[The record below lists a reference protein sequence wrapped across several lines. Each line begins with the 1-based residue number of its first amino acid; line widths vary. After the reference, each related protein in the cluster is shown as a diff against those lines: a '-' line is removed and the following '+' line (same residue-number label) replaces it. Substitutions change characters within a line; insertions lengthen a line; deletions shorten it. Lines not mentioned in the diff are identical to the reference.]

1 MEYYFKTQ
9 QMSVGYQGE
18 TLIHDIEIGLYKGEI
33 LTLIGPNGAGKS
45 TILKS
50 IAKQLKLI
58 SGLVYLDKKE
68 LHHMSGM
75 ELSQKMAVVFTEKIK
90 TELMTCEDVVATGRY
105 PYTGHF
111 GILSKK
117 DNAIIDEAME
127 LVHVS
132 EIRNQDFIKISDG
145 QRQRVMLARAICQEP
160 EIIILDEPTSFL
172 DVKYKL
178 EFLSVLQELRIRK
191 GLTVIMSIH
200 ELELAEKVSDKIL
213 CINGAY
219 VDRFG
224 NPEEIF
230 QAGYIKSLFGI
241 ETGNFDEEN
250 GSMELEPAKGKA
262 DIFVIAGGGSG
273 RSIYR
278 KLQRERKTFITGII
292 YENDLDF
299 PVARALAAELIAVKA
314 FEPVNKVIL
323 EQAQKAIDSCSKVI
337 CCRKEFGSLETAN
350 KKLLEYARQNGKE
363 VEITER
369 LGSYGKSHY
378 DSGNDVRCRK
388 EFSCGRT
395 LQNNEA
401 GWVQGSSV

>member
-1 MEYYFKTQ
+1 MEYYFKTE
-9 QMSVGYQGE
+9 QMSVGYQGKP
-18 TLIHDIEIGLYKGEI
+18 LIQNVEIRLNKGEI

-58 SGLVYLDKKE
+58 GGAVYLDKKE
-68 LHHMSGM
+68 MTQMSGT
-75 ELSQKMAVVFTEKIK
+75 ELSQRMAVVFTEKLK

-111 GILSKK
+111 GILSKE
-117 DNAIIDEAME
+117 DYNVIEEAME
-127 LVHVS
+127 LVHVT
-132 EIRNQDFIKISDG
+132 EIRNQDFTKISDG

-200 ELELAEKVSDKIL
+200 ELELAERVSDRIL
-213 CINGAY
+213 CVNGAY
-219 VDRFG
+219 VERFG
-224 NPEEIF
+224 KPEDIF

-241 ETGNFDEEN
+241 ETGSFDEEN
-250 GSMELEPAKGKA
+250 GSMELEPPSGNA

-273 RSIYR
+273 RSTYR
-278 KLQRERKTFITGII
+278 KLQRERKAFVTGII

-299 PVARALAAELIAVKA
+299 PTARALAAEVIFAKA
-314 FEPVNKVIL
+314 FEPVDKVIL
-323 EQAQKAIDSCSKVI
+323 VQAKKMIDSCGKVI
-337 CCRKEFGSLETAN
+337 CCREQFGSFESAN
-350 KKLLEYARQNGKE
+350 KELLEYARQKGKV
-363 VEITER
+363 VEIVCQK
-369 LGSYGKSHY
+369 L
-378 DSGNDVRCRK
+378 
-388 EFSCGRT
+388 
-395 LQNNEA
+395 L
-401 GWVQGSSV
+401 